1 MSALTDRRHRRPRRP
16 GRRDAV
22 ALATEE
28 RAELEAY
35 RAAFAQISDVCA
47 QAREGELDAR
57 VPPLG
62 ADPTLA
68 RTRDM
73 LNGLLD
79 QMDAFVRE
87 AGAAIEGASEQRF
100 HRAFLEP
107 GMRGAFLDGARTV
120 NHARAVMH
128 DAAAELAE
136 KERHRVELAA
146 LLGRSADVA
155 VREADDAATVITNLM
170 GSSELIQEVVVLIRD
185 VASQTRLLA
194 LNATIEAAR
203 ASEGGRAFAV
213 VAEEVRTLADQ
224 TASATSRIS
233 AELADVQGA
242 AGEAGRVLQ
251 EIATSMRDVRDV
263 VADMNAAMGTDA

>member
-1 MSALTDRRHRRPRRP
+1 VSARTDLRHRVTRRS
-16 GRRDAV
+16 RRAE
-22 ALATEE
+22 AAQLAAEE

-57 VPPLG
+57 VPALG
-62 ADPTLA
+62 GPPDVG
-68 RTRDM
+68 RTRDL

-79 QMDAFVRE
+79 QIDAFVRE
-87 AGAAIEGASEQRF
+87 AGAAVEGASEQRF

-107 GMRGAFLDGARTV
+107 GMRGAFLAGGRAV
-120 NHARAVMH
+120 NHARAVMGA
-128 DAAAELAE
+128 AAAELAE
-136 KERHRVELAA
+136 KERNRVELAA
-146 LLGRSADVA
+146 LLERSSEAA
-155 VREADDAATVITNLM
+155 VREADQAGTVIGNLM
-170 GSSELIQEVVVLIRD
+170 GSSELIQEVVVLIGE

-203 ASEGGRAFAV
+203 AGEAGRAFAV

-242 AGEAGRVLQ
+242 AGEAGRVLS

-263 VADMNAAMGTDA
+263 VADMNAAMGTAG